1 MKQNKDE
8 HPVVLIVDDD
18 PNFRFLVRQT
28 LEQSGYITEE
38 AEDGAQAVGVYQELQ
53 PDIILLDVVMPEM
66 DGFAVLQ
73 TIRGMPKGLNV
84 PIIMI
89 TSLKDTESVT
99 KAFEYGA
106 TDFLTKPVDWHLLS
120 LRVQFLLRANHDVL
134 QIVNKAVLGKTQ
146 SLSSLSS
153 DAKQDFLQTDTL
165 HHIQHLEKAVGTEI
179 LHELLEIIGTSV
191 NVVSD
196 IEDQVKPTLRLI
208 RSKTASPIE
217 DSVLLNMRLQEMQCN
232 KSFVDELLSSLQN
245 ELLQHHEKSGFY
257 YRQKQLS
264 LLFSTILKI
273 KAIADYL
280 GSSHLSYL
288 CNEVLT
294 IPGQQIEDDIEHLL
308 VEIKEEISVVNS
320 ALDKEISTHEH
331 SFEIEQ

>member
-1 MKQNKDE
+1 MNQNDNE

-73 TIRGMPKGLNV
+73 AIREMPKGLNV

-99 KAFEYGA
+99 KAFELGA

-120 LRVQFLLRANHDVL
+120 LRVQFLLRANHSVL
-134 QIVNKAVLGKTQ
+134 QMVNKAVVGKTQ
-146 SLSSLSS
+146 PLTTLSREE
-153 DAKQDFLQTDTL
+153 KQDILKTDTL
-165 HHIQHLEKAVGTEI
+165 HHIQHLEKAVGTEV

-191 NVVSD
+191 NVVND
-196 IEDQVKPTLRLI
+196 IDDQIKPSLRLI
-208 RSKTASPIE
+208 REKATPAIE

-232 KSFVDELLSSLQN
+232 KSFVDTMLNSIQK
-245 ELLQHHEKSGFY
+245 ELLQFHEKAGFY
-257 YRQKQLS
+257 YRQNQIS
-264 LLFSTILKI
+264 LLFLTTLQI
-273 KAIADYL
+273 KAVADFL
-280 GSSHLSYL
+280 GSARLSYL
-288 CNEVLT
+288 CNEILT
-294 IPGQQIEDDIEHLL
+294 IPGQQIETDVEPLL
-308 VEIKEEISVVNS
+308 GEIHEEIDVVNN

-331 SFEIEQ
+331 SFEIE